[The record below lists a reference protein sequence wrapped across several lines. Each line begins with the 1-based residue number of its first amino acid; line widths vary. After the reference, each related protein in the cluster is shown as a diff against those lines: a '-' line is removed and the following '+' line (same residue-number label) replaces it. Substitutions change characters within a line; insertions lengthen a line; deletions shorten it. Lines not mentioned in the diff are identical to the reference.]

1 MDEDKKSYCT
11 ELQVKEEKKQT
22 HKREGYLRRREPAL
36 VERLN

>member
-11 ELQVKEEKKQT
+11 ELQVKEEKKT